1 MSQGRW
7 LRALVLEDVSDTSL
21 DLFLVDSGEIKTEL
35 VKDLRK
41 LDPSF
46 SILPYKVV
54 EAGLNL
60 EPNGSQWSPRS
71 TERFRSIC
79 DQADYIVADICGN
92 ISDKIIVNLA
102 YFSNDEEQDIANLL
116 CLDNFAIK
124 PKVSLNKE
132 KTNSKHD
139 VLPG

>member
-1 MSQGRW
+1 M
-7 LRALVLEDVSDTSL
+7 RALVLEDISDTSL
-21 DLFLVDSGEIKTEL
+21 ELFLVDSGEIKTEL

-71 TERFRSIC
+71 TERFQSIC

-102 YFSNDEEQDIANLL
+102 YFSNDEEHAQ
-116 CLDNFAIK
+116 
-124 PKVSLNKE
+124 
-132 KTNSKHD
+132 
-139 VLPG
+139 